1 MEKLTLKEKV
11 YNDILNGIVKGE
23 YSGGQILTEQ
33 ELVQKY
39 NVSKSPVRE
48 ALLILSSEGIL
59 KNIPRCGY
67 QVFSFT
73 MEDVSAILEFRC
85 VLESYTLTK
94 IIPSIQPQQIA
105 ELNQIAEEGNTTP
118 CGIWEHWDINMRF
131 HLKLASY
138 YNNPYIYNQIQQS
151 MQYLKLSY
159 AQFYHSQW
167 NATSIPND
175 LENHINIL
183 KALKKGN
190 LDEALKFLRL
200 DLAEFCI
207 S

>member
-1 MEKLTLKEKV
+1 
-11 YNDILNGIVKGE
+11 
-23 YSGGQILTEQ
+23 
-33 ELVQKY
+33 
-39 NVSKSPVRE
+39 
-48 ALLILSSEGIL
+48 
-59 KNIPRCGY
+59 
-67 QVFSFT
+67 
-73 MEDVSAILEFRC
+73 
-85 VLESYTLTK
+85 
-94 IIPSIQPQQIA
+94 
-105 ELNQIAEEGNTTP
+105 
-118 CGIWEHWDINMRF
+118 MRF